1 MGQVNTQLRMMSADD
16 QAQYC
21 SSLQDSYVYSMH
33 IIHLEI
39 LQ

>member
-1 MGQVNTQLRMMSADD
+1 MGQVNTQLRMSADD

-33 IIHLEI
+33 IVHLEI

>member
-1 MGQVNTQLRMMSADD
+1 MGQVNTQLRMSADD

-21 SSLQDSYVYSMH
+21 SSLQDSYVYMH
-33 IIHLEI
+33 IVHLEI